1 MKTPL
6 RIAIL
11 ECDTP
16 PPGVVEKYGRYDRI
30 FTVLLEAAAEGLGLD
45 AKRDLQ
51 LSAFDVVT
59 AQEYPNLDDIDAVL
73 ISGSKHNS
81 FDNDPWILKL
91 VSFTE
96 KLLKQNR
103 IRIIGVCFGHQ
114 ILGRAAG
121 VKVGRSDDGWE
132 IAVLPVQLTAK
143 GKEIFQ
149 QDTLAIHQMHKDIV
163 FEYPPDVEKL
173 GASPRCLVQGMYKK
187 GKLISVQGHPEFN
200 EGIVTYLVKM
210 RAEQGIFEDFQARD
224 ALERVGNHHDGVTIA
239 KAFLRF
245 LLED

>member
-11 ECDTP
+11 QCDVLP
-16 PPGVVEKYGRYDRI
+16 PPVAEIYGNYGRV
-30 FTVLLEAAAEGLGLD
+30 FTTLLESAAEGLGISP
-45 AKRDLQ
+45 KQDLE
-51 LSAFDVVT
+51 LSAFDVIN
-59 AQEYPNLDDIDAVL
+59 AQEYPDLEKIDAVL

-81 FDNDPWILKL
+81 YDNDPWILKL
-91 VSFTE
+91 VDFTE
-96 KLLKQNR
+96 KLLKQDR

-114 ILGRAAG
+114 ILGRALG

-132 IAVLPVQLTAK
+132 VSVLPVQLTAK

-149 QDTLAIHQMHKDIV
+149 QDTLAIHQMHRDVV
-163 FEYPPDVEKL
+163 FEYPPGVEKL

-187 GKLISVQGHPEFN
+187 DRFISVQGHPEFN
-200 EGIVTYLVKM
+200 EGIVSRIVKM
-210 RAEQGIFEDFQARD
+210 RNEQGIFEDEQARD
-224 ALERVGNHHDGVTIA
+224 ALERVGNHHDGVNVG

>member
-16 PPGVVEKYGRYDRI
+16 LPDIVAKYGLYGRI
-30 FTVLLEAAAEGLGLD
+30 FSTLIETAAEGLSLSP
-45 AKRDLQ
+45 KKDLV
-51 LSAFDVVT
+51 LSSFDVVNK
-59 AQEYPNLDDIDAVL
+59 QEYPNLEDIDAVL

-81 FDNDPWILKL
+81 FDNDPWIVKL
-91 VSFTE
+91 VEFTQTI
-96 KLLKQNR
+96 LKQDR

-114 ILGRAAG
+114 ILGRALG

-132 IAVLPVQLTAK
+132 ISVLPVELSAK

-149 QDTLAIHQMHKDIV
+149 QDKLAIHQMHKDIV
-163 FEYPPDVEKL
+163 FEYPEGVEKL

-187 GKLISVQGHPEFN
+187 DRFISVQGHPEFN
-200 EGIVTYLVKM
+200 EGIMVELVKT
-210 RAEQGIFEDFQARD
+210 RNKQGIFEDEQARD
-224 ALERVGNHHDGVTIA
+224 ALARSGEHHDGVNIA

-245 LLED
+245 LLDD